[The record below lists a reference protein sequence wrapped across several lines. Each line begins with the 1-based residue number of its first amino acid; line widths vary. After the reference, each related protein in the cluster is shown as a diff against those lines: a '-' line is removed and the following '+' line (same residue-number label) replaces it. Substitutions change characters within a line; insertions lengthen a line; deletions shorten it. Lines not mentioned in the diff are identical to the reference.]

1 MSDNKNIDFHFGLI
15 MIYPE
20 LAENSGLAFRN
31 GTVSLFDDGEGTY
44 IKNWNFDKPQPTVE
58 EIAAA
63 TVSEKAK
70 QYLAEKETKI
80 QEWLKSQ
87 TPPPF

>member
-20 LAENSGLAFRN
+20 LAEHGSVAFRD
-31 GTVSLFDDGEGTY
+31 GTVGLYDEGEGTY
-44 IKNWNFDKPQPTVE
+44 IKHWNFDKPQPTVE

-70 QYLAEKETKI
+70 QYLADLEAKFKPKT
-80 QEWLKSQ
+80 
-87 TPPPF
+87 